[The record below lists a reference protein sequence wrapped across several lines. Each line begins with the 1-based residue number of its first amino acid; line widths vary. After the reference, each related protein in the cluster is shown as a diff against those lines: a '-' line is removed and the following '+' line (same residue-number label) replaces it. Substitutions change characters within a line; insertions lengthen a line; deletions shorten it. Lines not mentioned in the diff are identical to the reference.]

1 MFKNESTAAYSLFT
15 FKIISEILYKHKSG
29 GKEQWRRT
37 SDNLQ
42 YVSQQHKIIK
52 EKHCWILCYFAT

>member
-42 YVSQQHKIIK
+42 YVYQQHKI
-52 EKHCWILCYFAT
+52 